1 MRSADSFVARTHDAG
16 IGPGLGGSST
26 SIRCTR
32 TGVGASV
39 TGCFSLQ
46 PASNTVADK
55 SDSSAGRLPK
65 SVPTGRALSFPPR
78 RSNDGKRD
86 DTRHGRHDMWPLRA
100 GTVSSIGESAA
111 GRIATELLF
120 SYRNDAQLV
129 LTGIA
134 KAQPHHGTA
143 PPNSPWRASRQGLGW
158 NKSKAAQ
165 DARQH
170 QITSSVRWNSY
181 EPIRRAPIKRIR

>member
-1 MRSADSFVARTHDAG
+1 
-16 IGPGLGGSST
+16 
-26 SIRCTR
+26 
-32 TGVGASV
+32 
-39 TGCFSLQ
+39 LQ

-78 RSNDGKRD
+78 RSNDGKRG

-134 KAQPHHGTA
+134 KAA
-143 PPNSPWRASRQGLGW
+143 AAAAARNR
-158 NKSKAAQ
+158 AAQ
-165 DARQH
+165 LPLASF
-170 QITSSVRWNSY
+170 TSGTRL
-181 EPIRRAPIKRIR
+181 E